1 MIRRANPALR
11 ELSDVLG
18 ILARQNKQLEA
29 LAVDSDTIMQPLARE
44 RRHVSGAIGNIAA
57 VAGATASRRAA
68 LAVSLRRLPRFL
80 TELRETM
87 VSLGGVAE
95 EFTPVA
101 TDLGAAAPDI
111 DRFVEGLGPFA
122 SAGTP
127 ALESLGEA
135 GKTGIPALQASL
147 PVVKDTRALAA
158 ALLPV
163 GETLAPLL
171 TSLDRNDGIERA
183 MDFIFYSVGAVNGF
197 DALGHYLR
205 AGLIVNQ
212 CTSYATA
219 PVPGCSAN
227 FVRQAASSSAGQ
239 AATATRVAQPQPAA
253 SAAERAA
260 TAAQP
265 AATAAQPAAT
275 PDPAEPLLDYLFG
288 SDG

>member
-1 MIRRANPALR
+1 VIRRANPALR
-11 ELSDVLG
+11 ELGDVLR

-29 LAVDSDTIMQPLARE
+29 LAVDSDAIMQPLARE

-80 TELRETM
+80 TELRATM
-87 VSLGGVAE
+87 ESLGGVAQAT
-95 EFTPVA
+95 TPGA
-101 TDLGAAAPDI
+101 ADLGAAAPDI
-111 DRFVEGLGPFA
+111 NRFVEGSGPFA

-147 PVVKDTRALAA
+147 PVVKDMRALAA
-158 ALLPV
+158 AVRPV
-163 GETLAPLL
+163 GKTLAGLL
-171 TSLDRNDGIERA
+171 TSLDRNDGIEQA
-183 MDFIFYSVGAVNGF
+183 MDFIFYSVAAVNGF
-197 DALGHYLR
+197 DELGHYLR

-227 FVRQAASSSAGQ
+227 FVRQASSSSAG
-239 AATATRVAQPQPAA
+239 AAATRVAQQQPRPATGARAPDPAA
-253 SAAERAA
+253 GGQA
-260 TAAQP
+260 
-265 AATAAQPAAT
+265 